1 MAPEQQP
8 GGGEHKTFSILSTL
22 DLVEKAS
29 ATCPGPKSVTV
40 GNAYFVVL

>member
-22 DLVEKAS
+22 DLVEKAG
-29 ATCPGPKSVTV
+29 ATFPGPKSVTV